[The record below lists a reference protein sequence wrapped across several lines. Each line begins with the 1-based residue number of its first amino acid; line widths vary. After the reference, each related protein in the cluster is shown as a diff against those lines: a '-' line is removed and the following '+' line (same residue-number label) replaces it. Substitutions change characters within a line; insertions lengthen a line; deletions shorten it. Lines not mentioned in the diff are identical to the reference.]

1 MSDGTKEL
9 DAGRLLEELRSGQVD
24 FIVVGGLA
32 VGAHGHPRA
41 TNDIDIVPDPE
52 PANLERLAAV
62 LDRLDYQVM
71 GVEDFDPEEV
81 VQPDFDGLRGGG
93 SWVLLTKFG
102 RLDILQHLEPSVD
115 YQLLAEAAI
124 EDEVFGV
131 AVTFCGYE
139 HLIEMKR
146 AAGRPQDLLDIERL
160 EQIRGV

>member
-1 MSDGTKEL
+1 MEL

-24 FIVVGGLA
+24 FIIVGGMA

-41 TNDIDIVPDPE
+41 TNIDIVPDPE
-52 PANLERLAAV
+52 TANLKRLAAV
-62 LDRLDYQVM
+62 LDGLDYQVM
-71 GVEDFDPEEV
+71 GAEDFDPEEV
-81 VQPDFDGLRGGG
+81 VQPDLDGLRGGG

-115 YQLLAEAAI
+115 YRVLAGAAI

-146 AAGRPQDLLDIERL
+146 AAGRPQDLLDIDRL
-160 EQIRGV
+160 EQLRGVR